1 MPRRF
6 MQSLSYANKGMRHV
20 FWTQRNFRI
29 HLGIGAAVFVA
40 GFWLKLSRIEFVT
53 LIITIGFVIV
63 AEMMNTAVE
72 EAVDLA
78 SPGRHE
84 KATIAKD
91 VAAGAV
97 LFSAI
102 CAIIVGCL
110 IFIPHLAGLGR

>member
-1 MPRRF
+1 MPRKF
-6 MQSLSYANKGMRHV
+6 MESMRYAHKGIRHA
-20 FWTQRNFRI
+20 FWTQRNIRI
-29 HLGIGAAVFVA
+29 HLFIGAAVFAA
-40 GFWLKLSRIEFVT
+40 GFYLRLDRNEFAV
-53 LIITIGFVIV
+53 LIITIGFVIM
-63 AEMMNTAVE
+63 AEMVNTAIE

-84 KATIAKD
+84 KATVAKD

-97 LFSAI
+97 LFSAV

>member
-1 MPRRF
+1 MESMR
-6 MQSLSYANKGMRHV
+6 YAHKGIRHA
-20 FWTQRNFRI
+20 FWTQRNIRI
-29 HLGIGAAVFVA
+29 HLFIGAAVFAA
-40 GFWLKLSRIEFVT
+40 GFYLRLDRNEFAV
-53 LIITIGFVIV
+53 LIITIGFVIM
-63 AEMMNTAVE
+63 AEMVNTAIE

-84 KATIAKD
+84 KATVAKD

-97 LFSAI
+97 LFSAV